1 MSREIGFSRLGRFES
16 PTQKLSRSG
25 AVGSASESSGSFV
38 VYTEGEIPPCGSLMR
53 TGNAARR
60 LHVNDAPHCVSTKK
74 ALASYRQFNALRLD
88 GFCVRQ
94 LDYSDGKF
102 FEFRQFRRSQ
112 ATCPGYNLGHSV
124 LTITLANTLRH
135 REVAQAKS
143 TSIAAPPNH
152 PVRPRNHQVVLLS
165 LPGVH
170 PWPGLWAGDI
180 YPAHTRIVDQFL
192 ELARC

>member
-1 MSREIGFSRLGRFES
+1 LRSRELGDQQSMADGDLVFQECLGHGRYEVSQSNTTVNVSLAFSRAGRDTRDSIDRLSEFQKRFE
-16 PTQKLSRSG
+16 TQ
-25 AVGSASESSGSFV
+25 SFLKRV
-38 VYTEGEIPPCGSLMR
+38 NVLALEI
-53 TGNAARR
+53 
-60 LHVNDAPHCVSTKK
+60 
-74 ALASYRQFNALRLD
+74 FNALALD
-88 GFCVRQ
+88 GLGIRQ
-94 LDYSDGKF
+94 LDYADGKF

-152 PVRPRNHQVVLLS
+152 PVRPRNHRVVLLS